1 MRTQKKT
8 LLFLL
13 ILCAVQITFAQK
25 KATSKDSIAIYSNIK
40 NFSKKT
46 KFTQVMHKLIFRSSV
61 IKSKSTKQVQ
71 KQYSDYEGKII
82 RKINIVTLDP
92 FGYSDVDTSKKPKNW
107 AERTGNKIHVK
118 TNRLAILNLL
128 LIKKNKPFDS
138 LLVRESERLI
148 RSQRYINRVDVA
160 PQSIANSPDSV
171 DISIRIL
178 DSWSIIPK
186 GSLSSSKMNIE
197 INERNF
203 LGSGHQFENKIKN
216 QFSDSKTA
224 YDVAYSIPNIK
235 NTFIN
240 TKVRYQIDLDGYYGK
255 SITIERPFYSPLT
268 KWAGGIYID
277 QQFRKDSLPDL
288 NAVFEF
294 QNFKYNTHD
303 FWVGRA
309 FKLFKGNSVNDRTTN
324 LIVTSRFMNLKYL
337 ESPTAVYDPED
348 FYASEKLAL
357 IGVGISSR
365 TFVRDRYIFQY
376 GIIEDIPIGRIYA
389 LTGGYQYKNNAG
401 RMYLGSRA
409 SFGNFYKWGFLST
422 NFEFGTFLENSNT
435 LQTAFT
441 FEANYFTNL
450 MTIGKWKIR
459 QFVKPQII
467 IGSKRA
473 NAYGDQLSIN
483 DNNGLSGFTMAT
495 YGTQKAILTLQTQGY
510 SPWNLW
516 GFRLNPFINY
526 SIAGLGNSSKSFL
539 KSKAYSK
546 LSIGFIINNDYLVFN
561 SFQISL
567 SYYPTIPGNGSS
579 IFKTNAVETTD
590 FRLQDFDLA
599 KPRIVKYK

>member
-13 ILCAVQITFAQK
+13 IFCAVQITFAQK
-25 KATSKDSIAIYSNIK
+25 KATSKDSTAIYSNIK

-46 KFTQVMHKLIFRSSV
+46 KFTQVMYKLIFRSSV
-61 IKSKSTKQVQ
+61 IKSRSTKQVQ

-148 RSQRYINRVDVA
+148 RSQRYINRVNVE

-203 LGSGHQFENKIKN
+203 LGSGHQFENKIKK

-240 TKVRYQIDLDGYYGK
+240 TKVRYQIDLDRYYGK

-288 NAVFEF
+288 TNVFAF

-303 FWVGRA
+303 LWVGRA
-309 FKLFKGNSVNDRTTN
+309 FKLFKGNSVSDRTTN
-324 LIVTSRFMNLKYL
+324 LVVTSRFMNLKYL

-357 IGVGISSR
+357 IGIGISSR

-435 LQTAFT
+435 MQTAFT

-473 NAYGDQLSIN
+473 TAYGDQLSIN
-483 DNNGLSGFTMAT
+483 DNNDLSGFTMAT